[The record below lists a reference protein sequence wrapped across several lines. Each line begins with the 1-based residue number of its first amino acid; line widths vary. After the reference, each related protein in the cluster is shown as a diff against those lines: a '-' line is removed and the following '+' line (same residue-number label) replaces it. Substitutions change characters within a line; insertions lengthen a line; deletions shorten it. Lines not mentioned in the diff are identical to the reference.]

1 MDEYFIGA
9 GALLTAGREASIAR
23 ATIHAQA
30 DRHLAREIQAAIFDF
45 EGLRVSEVS
54 RLLIAA
60 GGWGA
65 DRFRSEVV
73 LPLLAMRECELADVI
88 GTLASAVGTADV
100 HLFARWEPD
109 QPTAAALAA
118 RGIRLIAHPLEAI
131 GQAALVSGQRLE
143 RWRAPFRA
151 A

>member
-9 GALLTAGREASIAR
+9 GALLTAGRDASIAG
-23 ATIHAQA
+23 ATIHAQTE
-30 DRHLAREIQAAIFDF
+30 RHLASEIRAAVFDF
-45 EGLRVSEVS
+45 EAARGAEVS

-65 DRFRSEVV
+65 GEFRSKVV

-88 GTLASAVGTADV
+88 GTLASAVATGEV
-100 HLFARWEPD
+100 HLFARWTPD
-109 QPTAAALAA
+109 PATAAALAS
-118 RGIRLIAHPLEAI
+118 RGIRLVCHPLEAI

-143 RWRAPFRA
+143 RWHAPFRA